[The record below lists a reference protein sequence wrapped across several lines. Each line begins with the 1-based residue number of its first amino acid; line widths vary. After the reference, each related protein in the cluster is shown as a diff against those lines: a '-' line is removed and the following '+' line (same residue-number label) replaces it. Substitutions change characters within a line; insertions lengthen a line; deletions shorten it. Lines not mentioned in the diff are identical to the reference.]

1 MIQRPTLPC
10 ILRRGLFGL
19 GALAG
24 SALCAAPGGDDV
36 IWFDAPATHFT
47 ESSPIGNGRLGAMVF
62 GGTAEERLVLNETGM
77 WSGSPQDADR
87 PDAAAALPE
96 IRRLL
101 LAGRNAAAD
110 RLVNASF
117 TCAGQ
122 GSGFGVGANVPYGCH
137 QMLGNLRLRF
147 VQPGADVP
155 ATDYRRELDLADA
168 VVHVS
173 YEQGGVRFTRE
184 AFVSAPD
191 EVIVLRLTADRPG
204 SLSFDARLDRP
215 ERAVTAI
222 AGDDGLRMTGQLNNG
237 TDGKGV
243 RFAAF
248 VRALARG
255 GAVHVRDGV
264 LQVRGADE
272 VVLLVTAATDIHTFA
287 GRRSDDSAGMAGDD
301 LARAAAK
308 PYAEL
313 RRTHVADY
321 RHWFDRVSLR
331 LGPADAAAAAL
342 PTPARLQAF
351 RAGARDPGLA
361 ALYFDF
367 GRYLLISSSRPGGLP
382 ANLQGL
388 WTEEIQTPWNG
399 DWHLNINVQMNYWP
413 AEVCNLGEL
422 EQPLF
427 DFIASLQGPGA
438 RTARS
443 YYGAHGW
450 VAHVI
455 TNPWGFT
462 APGESAVWGS
472 TTTGSA
478 WLCEHLWDH
487 YRFTGDRK
495 FLAWVY
501 PIMKGSAQF
510 YLDMLIAEPTHGWLV
525 TAPSNSPENSFYL
538 PDGTVCHIC
547 LGATA
552 DMQLLRY
559 LFGACIEAAQ
569 TLGVDEAF
577 RAELAGKRARL
588 APTRIGADGRV
599 MEWLEE
605 YREVDPHHRHTAHLW
620 GLYPGDEISPAT
632 TPALA
637 AAARKTLDAR
647 GDAGAG
653 WSLAFKLCLWARLG
667 DGNRAYRL
675 LCEHLKPATLAT
687 AREQWSGG
695 TYPNLFDAH
704 PPFQIDGN
712 FGGTAG
718 IAEMLLQSQ
727 AALPGSGQTGEIH
740 LLPALPDAWPEGAV
754 RGLRARGGF
763 EVDLAWQQGRM
774 VSAAIRSVGG
784 TATRVRYG
792 DRVIELALQSGET
805 VTLDAALR
813 RG

>member
-1 MIQRPTLPC
+1 
-10 ILRRGLFGL
+10 
-19 GALAG
+19 
-24 SALCAAPGGDDV
+24 
-36 IWFDAPATHFT
+36 
-47 ESSPIGNGRLGAMVF
+47 
-62 GGTAEERLVLNETGM
+62 
-77 WSGSPQDADR
+77 
-87 PDAAAALPE
+87 
-96 IRRLL
+96 
-101 LAGRNAAAD
+101 
-110 RLVNASF
+110 
-117 TCAGQ
+117 
-122 GSGFGVGANVPYGCH
+122 
-137 QMLGNLRLRF
+137 
-147 VQPGADVP
+147 
-155 ATDYRRELDLADA
+155 
-168 VVHVS
+168 
-173 YEQGGVRFTRE
+173 
-184 AFVSAPD
+184 
-191 EVIVLRLTADRPG
+191 
-204 SLSFDARLDRP
+204 
-215 ERAVTAI
+215 
-222 AGDDGLRMTGQLNNG
+222 
-237 TDGKGV
+237 
-243 RFAAF
+243 
-248 VRALARG
+248 
-255 GAVHVRDGV
+255 
-264 LQVRGADE
+264 
-272 VVLLVTAATDIHTFA
+272 
-287 GRRSDDSAGMAGDD
+287 
-301 LARAAAK
+301 
-308 PYAEL
+308 
-313 RRTHVADY
+313 
-321 RHWFDRVSLR
+321 
-331 LGPADAAAAAL
+331 
-342 PTPARLQAF
+342 
-351 RAGARDPGLA
+351 
-361 ALYFDF
+361 
-367 GRYLLISSSRPGGLP
+367 
-382 ANLQGL
+382 
-388 WTEEIQTPWNG
+388 
-399 DWHLNINVQMNYWP
+399 
-413 AEVCNLGEL
+413 
-422 EQPLF
+422 
-427 DFIASLQGPGA
+427 
-438 RTARS
+438 
-443 YYGAHGW
+443 
-450 VAHVI
+450 
-455 TNPWGFT
+455 
-462 APGESAVWGS
+462 
-472 TTTGSA
+472 
-478 WLCEHLWDH
+478 
-487 YRFTGDRK
+487 
-495 FLAWVY
+495 
-501 PIMKGSAQF
+501 
-510 YLDMLIAEPTHGWLV
+510 MLIAEPTHGWLV